1 MCNSYRVELTIR
13 FQERKGECGS
23 YFSIITQSFKFD
35 GKIKPLL
42 NGKKKQ
48 FGLFALVTPVN
59 PANPFTSTPKELLQL
74 YSCKM
79 GLDLRVRKLDTRCV
93 SYLNPCGRNC
103 SKVPYKLACTTEIP
117 RKKGRAK
124 QLEKCLAKNNAGRF
138 FRRNQQRDE
147 KLSFSS
153 PPPPHFCL
161 L

>member
-1 MCNSYRVELTIR
+1 MFNSYRVELRIR
-13 FQERKGECGS
+13 FLERKGECGS

-93 SYLNPCGRNC
+93 SYLNPWGRNC
-103 SKVPYKLACTTEIP
+103 SKVPYSSP
-117 RKKGRAK
+117 S
-124 QLEKCLAKNNAGRF
+124 
-138 FRRNQQRDE
+138 
-147 KLSFSS
+147 LSL
-153 PPPPHFCL
+153 PPPPPPQFLFTLTLFPFFTCL
-161 L
+161 SFRLPKIW